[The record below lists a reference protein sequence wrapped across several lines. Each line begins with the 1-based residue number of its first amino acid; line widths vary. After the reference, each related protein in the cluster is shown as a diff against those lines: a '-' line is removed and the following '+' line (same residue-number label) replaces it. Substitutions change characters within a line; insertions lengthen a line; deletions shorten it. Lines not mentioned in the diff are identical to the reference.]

1 MTDAHRPEPLTP
13 ELEATIAEIFAAR
26 DREHMQPT
34 IDAFLALLAEHP
46 DQPEVLYE
54 VGGAY
59 DTAGEEETAAGYYES
74 ALAAGLGGDTL
85 RKCLLQY
92 GSTLRLLGRLDES
105 VAVLDRA
112 LAGWPESPSVR
123 AFHALG
129 LHAAG
134 RSDGA
139 VGELLALVADAVRTA
154 DVVRYEAALRGNAAY
169 LTGLDAEWRMTAG
182 SSRD

>member
-1 MTDAHRPEPLTP
+1 MTDAHRPQPLTP
-13 ELEATIAEIFAAR
+13 ELEATIAEIFERR

-34 IDAFLALLAEHP
+34 IDAFLALLSEHP
-46 DQPEVLYE
+46 GQPEVRYE

-59 DTAGEEETAAGYYES
+59 DTAGDEETAAGYYES
-74 ALAAGLGGDTL
+74 ALAAGLAGDAL

-92 GSTLRLLGRLDES
+92 GSTLRLLGRLEES

-112 LAGWPESPSVR
+112 LTGWPESASVR

-139 VGELLALVADAVRTA
+139 VGELLALVADTVRTA

-169 LTGLDAEWRMTAG
+169 LTGLDAEQRMAEG